1 MLPAKSGRE
10 LPPPRPSSSSLQEN
24 RVTHELPSRSLSFFY
39 DRIAPLG
46 LTSPFSISDLRQL
59 TADVC
64 AGRKSPAWS
73 RFKGNKEAMAEL
85 SDRPEYC
92 LDLTFM
98 YSLLSLG
105 YELDEERQIWMG
117 KKVSDVELGWCVPL
131 LPLVFLSLIHI

>member
-1 MLPAKSGRE
+1 MSGTDHSVPHLCVVADR
-10 LPPPRPSSSSLQEN
+10 RPQ
-24 RVTHELPSRSLSFFY
+24 RRLSFFY

-46 LTSPFSISDLRQL
+46 LKSPFSISDLRQL
-59 TADVC
+59 TSDVC
-64 AGRKSPAWS
+64 AGRKSSAWS

-85 SDRPEYC
+85 TDRPEYC

-117 KKVSDVELGWCVPL
+117 KKVSDVELGW
-131 LPLVFLSLIHI
+131 